1 MFPTGTASWREG
13 CGSTDWDG
21 IVRSLAK
28 AQHGQKSRCH
38 RCSISCQELP
48 PPQYFPK
55 ESSIKPMDSF
65 LPSDAIP
72 MIDISLLSSSSL
84 SSKGDDELQKLKL
97 ALTSWCCF
105 EKFMSHVS
113 TYSLLH
119 GGRPKRLCYPQAHM
133 SRVYRIMP
141 KEHISGQRLDDLFFH
156 H

>member
-1 MFPTGTASWREG
+1 MIALTSRPSSSLSNACGHNIWLCIYRSPFMFWVS
-13 CGSTDWDG
+13 SL
-21 IVRSLAK
+21 RSLAK

-55 ESSIKPMDSF
+55 GNSIKPMDSF
-65 LPSDAIP
+65 LPKDAIP

-105 EKFMSHVS
+105 EVLVS
-113 TYSLLH
+113 TYL
-119 GGRPKRLCYPQAHM
+119 KIFYEN
-133 SRVYRIMP
+133 I
-141 KEHISGQRLDDLFFH
+141 
-156 H
+156 